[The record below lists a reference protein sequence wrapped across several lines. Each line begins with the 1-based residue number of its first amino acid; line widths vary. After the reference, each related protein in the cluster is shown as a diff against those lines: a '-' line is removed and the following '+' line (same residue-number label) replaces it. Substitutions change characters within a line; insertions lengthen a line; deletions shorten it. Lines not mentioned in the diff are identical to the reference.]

1 MVKLTGL
8 CAIVI
13 GRDAPKETYK
23 KLHAS
28 QSFYQSTVNLR
39 CKVGGKKSLHVT
51 FVTLVSESRVEK
63 ENALNSPLN
72 QSSNV
77 ASREDFSEYVA
88 HLQLHMALQAR
99 NLVPT
104 LTKAGDSREQ
114 MLHQTQATFEKLV
127 SRQAL

>member
-1 MVKLTGL
+1 L
-8 CAIVI
+8 
-13 GRDAPKETYK
+13 
-23 KLHAS
+23 
-28 QSFYQSTVNLR
+28 NL
-39 CKVGGKKSLHVT
+39 SL
-51 FVTLVSESRVEK
+51 S
-63 ENALNSPLN
+63 

-77 ASREDFSEYVA
+77 SCREDFSEYVA

-104 LTKAGDSREQ
+104 LTKTGDSREQ